1 MGMFSDLAELAP
13 KPKSRKAKKAEPKHI
28 TRAVE
33 KIEALTKGKD
43 PRATLNEEVAKVVSE
58 ALLFDSKEVE
68 QVISNALE
76 SGDYNVVDVGLTAP
90 AETPVEEVEQEIDP
104 LLLQLLET
112 IATDYDGYSVQGKLS
127 CLNALNDIINKN
139 SKEG

>member
-13 KPKSRKAKKAEPKHI
+13 KAKPHKAKKSEPKHV

-43 PRATLNEEVAKVVSE
+43 PRATVNEEVAKVVSE
-58 ALLFDSKEVE
+58 ALH
-68 QVISNALE
+68 
-76 SGDYNVVDVGLTAP
+76 SGNYNVVDVGLTAP
-90 AETPVEEVEQEIDP
+90 AETPVEEEEQEIDP
-104 LLLQLLET
+104 LLLSLLET
-112 IATDYDGYSVQGKLS
+112 IATDYDGYSVEGKLS
-127 CLNALNDIINKN
+127 CLNALNDIIKN

>member
-13 KPKSRKAKKAEPKHI
+13 KPKPRKVKKAEPKHV

-33 KIEALTKGKD
+33 KIEALAKGKD
-43 PRATLNEEVAKVVSE
+43 PRATVKEEVAKVVSE
-58 ALLFDSKEVE
+58 AL
-68 QVISNALE
+68 E
-76 SGDYNVVDVGLTAP
+76 SGNYNVVDVGLTAP